1 MGAAKMARRRDGRY
15 LPPRYTPIPDEI
27 LDDELSHLTGAEL
40 KVLLYIARRTFG
52 YGKREDAISLTQ
64 LCEGTKTRDGQQID
78 QGTGLSRQ
86 GVSNAVKSLVDNEHL
101 VVERRTSE
109 DRGFETNVY
118 RLNVVESAFDKKVGE
133 ASQLSRLA
141 PSQPG
146 LTTPSQKTRTLQ
158 ETKDKDKLLSL
169 ARLLCQTMG
178 HPEKPPKRVERDAL
192 KAVNE
197 LIEAGERPEQIARG
211 IPYLPRYGEVYG
223 PGFLVTTWPRVKRD
237 LAALDQARD
246 RAEAQRILTAEDEE
260 QQAQDEAAWHVIQAL
275 PAEEL
280 EALRQAVQRDRP
292 LLRDVGDNHPA
303 LQAAM
308 IELWQERDDRQPRL
322 MEA

>member
-1 MGAAKMARRRDGRY
+1 MAKSADSDSHGLIIIEDDLLAEGFTSVPNLLLYHSDLSAGAKLVYIGLLSYAWREAGYGPRRRKEAVFPGQETLATDLGLGRRSVIRH
-15 LPPRYTPIPDEI
+15 LG
-27 LDDELSHLTGAEL
+27 ELEEKGF
-40 KVLLYIARRTFG
+40 VR
-52 YGKREDAISLTQ
+52 
-64 LCEGTKTRDGQQID
+64 
-78 QGTGLSRQ
+78 
-86 GVSNAVKSLVDNEHL
+86 
-101 VVERRTSE
+101 VERR
-109 DRGFETNVY
+109 GLGKTNIY
-118 RLNVVESAFDKKVGE
+118 RLPALTSVCQIGTSGSASMAHQDVPHRHIPSVKKDEVETDKV
-133 ASQLSRLA
+133 
-141 PSQPG
+141 
-146 LTTPSQKTRTLQ
+146 
-158 ETKDKDKLLSL
+158 SL

-211 IPYLPRYGEVYG
+211 IPHLPKYGEVYG
-223 PGFLVTTWPRVKRD
+223 PGFLVTTWPRIKRD
-237 LAALDQARD
+237 LAALDQAAD
-246 RAEAQRILTAEDEE
+246 RAEAQRLLAVEDEE
-260 QQAQDEAAWHVIQAL
+260 EQAEDKTAWHVIQAL

-280 EALRQAVQRDRP
+280 DALRDAARRDRP